1 MHFPILRLATET
13 LFPQSKNALAKRIK
27 ELAILPCPRQ
37 CCGGKLQGVADS
49 RFYSRFYKEHENPSR
64 AFRVLSLGFNKCVA
78 RLDYTG
84 FLRRH
89 PSNHRFSKTK
99 GRTLDSLVVVRI
111 VNGHGMFR
119 SEPSGE
125 MPVRANSVFFVFPGV
140 NHYYRYDDET
150 GWDEEWM
157 ELEPTDVLP
166 LLSAA
171 GITPKSPLR
180 TFSSARAVAEAFQNL
195 LDASRSS
202 GVAAKMR
209 VDALA
214 HLVVAEAIAAWR
226 KGADAEDGQLVERMR
241 QALVSDVGERTLV
254 REAARRAGKCESR
267 MRDLFKQATGLSPKK
282 YQMRARLVRAGKLLR
297 ETDLPIGEI
306 AEQTG
311 FESIFA
317 FSRRFKKLL
326 GFAPSEYR
334 MRKNTKD
341 NKKE

>member
-1 MHFPILRLATET
+1 M
-13 LFPQSKNALAKRIK
+13 
-27 ELAILPCPRQ
+27 
-37 CCGGKLQGVADS
+37 ADG
-49 RFYSRFYKEHENPSR
+49 RFYSRYYGEDETPSR
-64 AFRVLSLGFNKCVA
+64 AFRVLSLGVNKCA
-78 RLDYTG
+78 AKLDYSG

-89 PSNHRFSKTK
+89 PSNHRFSKTR

-111 VNGHGMFR
+111 VNGHGVFR
-119 SEPSGE
+119 SKASGE
-125 MPVRANSVFFVFPGV
+125 LPVPANSLFFVFPGV
-140 NHYYRYDDET
+140 NHDYRYDDET

-157 ELEPTDVLP
+157 ELDPTEALP
-166 LLSAA
+166 LLNAA

-180 TFSSARAVAEAFQNL
+180 TFASASGVSEAFQNL
-195 LDASRSS
+195 LDASRAS

-226 KGADAEDGQLVERMR
+226 KGTDAETGQVVERMR

-254 REAARRAGKCESR
+254 RDAARRAGKCESR

-297 ETDLPIGEI
+297 ETDLSVGAI

-326 GFAPSEYR
+326 GFSPREYR
-334 MRKNTKD
+334 ARKIAKAS
-341 NKKE
+341 

>member
-1 MHFPILRLATET
+1 M
-13 LFPQSKNALAKRIK
+13 
-27 ELAILPCPRQ
+27 
-37 CCGGKLQGVADS
+37 ADG
-49 RFYSRFYKEHENPSR
+49 RFYSRYYGEGEMPSR
-64 AFRVLSLGFNKCVA
+64 AFRVLSLGVNKCA
-78 RLDYTG
+78 AKLDYSG

-89 PSNHRFSKTK
+89 PSNHRFSKTR
-99 GRTLDSLVVVRI
+99 GRTLDSLVVVHI

-119 SEPSGE
+119 SKASGE
-125 MPVRANSVFFVFPGV
+125 LPVPANSLFFVFPGV

-157 ELEPTDVLP
+157 ELDPTDVLP
-166 LLSAA
+166 LLNAA

-180 TFSSARAVAEAFQNL
+180 TFASASGVSEAFQNL
-195 LDASRSS
+195 LDASRAS

-226 KGADAEDGQLVERMR
+226 KGTDAETGQVVERMR

-254 REAARRAGKCESR
+254 RDAARRAGKCESR

-297 ETDLPIGEI
+297 ETDLSVGAI

-326 GFAPSEYR
+326 GFSPREYR
-334 MRKNTKD
+334 ARKIAKTS
-341 NKKE
+341 